1 MITGPVSSSKSL
13 LYTLRDLTIIEQIK
27 APLYT
32 KEAFIIS
39 YVYPLHIYVKSEVS
53 GQITHSPMCH
63 FFHIKYCTSKIFNRQ
78 ESIHYF
84 FMNSS
89 KNFNVKKNNQQ
100 NL

>member
-1 MITGPVSSSKSL
+1 M
-13 LYTLRDLTIIEQIK
+13 D
-27 APLYT
+27 APCKIQGSIHVFRLVNNMCPGKWVHIT

-78 ESIHYF
+78 EFIHYF

-89 KNFNVKKNNQQ
+89 KTFNVKKNNQQ
-100 NL
+100 NI